1 MRNEIGRNS
10 QDLDQIPDALVLLA
24 GLLIGL
30 IAGYL
35 LMRAVSSNLKA
46 HASDLQG
53 RLDRSTEELTKVKES
68 RASLEAAAEVEKNSF
83 IAQLQLLEDAK
94 NELSRAF
101 DAISSKALRANSTSF
116 FEVANTKLS
125 DLMSPFNEALRN
137 VQTYMREIE
146 GKRESAYGEVRN
158 YLEAMQQAQKELR
171 IETAGLVRA
180 LRSPGVRGRWGE
192 VQLRRVVE
200 LAGMV
205 AHCDFHEQ
213 QTLTTSTGTVRPDV
227 IVNLPSGRCVVVD
240 AKVPLE
246 AYLDAIETND
256 DDVRVQ
262 KLKLHARQVRSHINN
277 LSSRAYYQAIQ
288 PAPEFV
294 VLFLPSE
301 VFYSAALEQDPS
313 LIEHGAES
321 GVLVATP
328 TTLIAL
334 LKAIAY
340 GWNQEKLAENA
351 QAVSDLGKEL
361 HERLVTVCE
370 HLERLGRS
378 INSTVDAYNRAVGSM
393 ESRVLVSARR
403 FKELGA
409 ASDGDEIP
417 ELQQLDRIPR
427 NVELPLLSD
436 TALQEIPSFSTE
448 ETKSEAE

>member
-1 MRNEIGRNS
+1 ME
-10 QDLDQIPDALVLLA
+10 QIPVALILL
-24 GLLIGL
+24 GGVLIGL

-35 LMRAVSSNLKA
+35 LTRATSSNFKSQA
-46 HASDLQG
+46 NDLQL
-53 RLDRSTEELTKVKES
+53 RLDRSTEELSKVRES
-68 RASLEAAAEVEKNSF
+68 RASIEAAAEVEKNSF
-83 IAQLQLLEDAK
+83 VAQLQLLEDAK
-94 NELSRAF
+94 EELSKAF
-101 DAISSKALRANSTSF
+101 EALSSRALRANSSSF
-116 FEVANTKLS
+116 FEVANTKIN
-125 DLMSPFNEALRN
+125 DLMGPFSETLKN

-146 GKRESAYGEVRN
+146 GKRESAYGEVRT
-158 YLEAMQQAQKELR
+158 YLETMQQSQKDLR
-171 IETAGLVRA
+171 TETAGLVRA

-192 VQLRRVVE
+192 IQLKRVIE

-205 AHCDFHEQ
+205 SHCDFQEQ
-213 QTLTTSTGTVRPDV
+213 QTLSTATGSVRPDV

-246 AYLDAIETND
+246 AYLDAIETAD
-256 DDVRVQ
+256 EDVRLQ
-262 KLKLHARQVRSHINN
+262 KLKLHARQVRNHING

-321 GVLVATP
+321 GVLVSTP

-361 HERLVTVCE
+361 HERLLTVCE
-370 HLERLGRS
+370 HLEKLGRT
-378 INSTVDAYNRAVGSM
+378 INSTVDAYNKAVGSL

-409 ASDGDEIP
+409 ASEGDEIP
-417 ELQQLDRIPR
+417 ELPQIDRIPR
-427 NVELPLLSD
+427 RVELPLLD
-436 TALQEIPSFSTE
+436 TPELQEFPSFSSEEE
-448 ETKSEAE
+448 ETEAETKAE

>member
-1 MRNEIGRNS
+1 M
-10 QDLDQIPDALVLLA
+10 DQIPDAMILLI
-24 GLLIGL
+24 GVLIGL

-35 LMRAVSSNLKA
+35 MTRAVSSSLRAQAN
-46 HASDLQG
+46 DLQQ
-53 RLDRSTEELTKVKES
+53 RLDRSNEELTKVRES
-68 RASLEAAAEVEKNSF
+68 RASIAAAAEVEKNSF
-83 IAQLQLLEDAK
+83 VAQLQLLEDAK
-94 NELSRAF
+94 NELSKAF
-101 DAISSKALRANSTSF
+101 EALSSRALRANSSSF
-116 FEVANTKLS
+116 FEVANAKIN
-125 DLMSPFNEALRN
+125 DLMVPFSETLKN
-137 VQTYMREIE
+137 VQAYMREIE

-158 YLEAMQQAQKELR
+158 YLETMQQAQKELR
-171 IETAGLVRA
+171 IETSGLVRA

-192 VQLRRVVE
+192 IQLKRVIE

-205 AHCDFHEQ
+205 SHCDFQEQ
-213 QTLTTSTGTVRPDV
+213 QTLSTSTGSVRPDV

-246 AYLDAIETND
+246 AYLDAIEAKD
-256 DDVRVQ
+256 EDIRLQ
-262 KLKLHARQVRSHINN
+262 KLRLHARQVRNHINA

-321 GVLVATP
+321 GVLVSTP

-361 HERLVTVCE
+361 HERLVTACE
-370 HLERLGRS
+370 HLEKLGRM
-378 INSTVDAYNRAVGSM
+378 INSTVDAYNKAVGSL

-403 FKELGA
+403 LKELGA
-409 ASDGDEIP
+409 ASEGDDIP
-417 ELQQLDRIPR
+417 ELPQIDRIPR
-427 NVELPLLSD
+427 RVELPLSD
-436 TALQEIPSFSTE
+436 APELEEFPSFSTE
-448 ETKSEAE
+448 EVETKAE

>member
-1 MRNEIGRNS
+1 MILLIG
-10 QDLDQIPDALVLLA
+10 V
-24 GLLIGL
+24 LIGL

-35 LMRAVSSNLKA
+35 MTRAVS
-46 HASDLQG
+46 ASLRAQANDLQQ
-53 RLDRSTEELTKVKES
+53 RLDRSTEELTKVRES
-68 RASLEAAAEVEKNSF
+68 RASIAAAAEVEKNSF
-83 IAQLQLLEDAK
+83 VAQLQLLEDAK
-94 NELSRAF
+94 NELSKAF
-101 DAISSKALRANSTSF
+101 EALSSRALRANSSSF
-116 FEVANTKLS
+116 FEVANTKIT
-125 DLMSPFNEALRN
+125 DLMLPFGEALKN
-137 VQTYMREIE
+137 VQNYMRELE
-146 GKRESAYGEVRN
+146 GKRELAYGEVRN
-158 YLEAMQQAQKELR
+158 YLDTMQQAQKELR
-171 IETAGLVRA
+171 SETAGLVRA

-192 VQLRRVVE
+192 IQLKRVIE

-205 AHCDFHEQ
+205 SHCDFQEQ
-213 QTLTTSTGTVRPDV
+213 QTLSTSTGSVRPDV

-246 AYLDAIETND
+246 AYLDAIETKD
-256 DDVRVQ
+256 EDVRLE
-262 KLKLHARQVRSHINN
+262 KLRLHARQVRNHINA

-321 GVLVATP
+321 GVLVSTP

-361 HERLVTVCE
+361 HERLVTACE
-370 HLERLGRS
+370 HLEKLGRM
-378 INSTVDAYNRAVGSM
+378 INSTVDAYNKAVGSL

-403 FKELGA
+403 LKELGA
-409 ASDGDEIP
+409 ASEGDDIP
-417 ELQQLDRIPR
+417 ELPQLDRIPR
-427 NVELPLLSD
+427 RVELPLSD
-436 TALQEIPSFSTE
+436 APELEEFPSFSTE
-448 ETKSEAE
+448 EVETKAE